1 MKVSL
6 EDMYY
11 QFKKSQTIIFSSG
24 ELAQLLGTTTQ
35 TIMNYRKRGMP
46 YCSMTLWGYYE
57 YNFDAIQWIFDN
69 GYRIANIKKLPFAY
83 RYKLFN
89 LKIENDRLKIENARL
104 KELLNS
110 KSYP

>member
-1 MKVSL
+1 
-6 EDMYY
+6 MYY

-35 TIMNYRKRGMP
+35 TIMNYRNRGMP

-57 YNFDAIQWIFDN
+57 YNFNAIQWIFDN
-69 GYRIANIKKLPFAY
+69 GYRIANIKKLPFTY